1 MAVCVLVGAVL
12 PDVSHGAPVI
22 AVENPVQDLGVIR
35 KDGDFPVIFK
45 ISNIGKSALEIRDV
59 KAGCGCTVPRLPKR
73 TLTPGETMDVEVV
86 FRSAGW
92 RGVQRKVVQLV
103 SNDPVNQVTDLT
115 IQCDIQREIE
125 VHPASVALVAGNTGD
140 SPSQTVVM
148 RGNPAR
154 RPFRVTAVETGAV
167 PFVSVDYRNIDPGRG
182 YRIDIT
188 ATREAI
194 EKGSMQQGK
203 IIISTDNPDYDRIA
217 LPVRLHV
224 VRDILV
230 VPETVQL
237 RARPGESTAGFF
249 MFVRSA
255 DRQPVIVEELVFPA
269 EGHGSYNVTALRGGQ
284 ARIEVR
290 DVPLMPDI
298 DGANLVVRVRDTRD
312 VVHETPVLLRL
323 E

>member
-1 MAVCVLVGAVL
+1 MLPGVLF
-12 PDVSHGAPVI
+12 SAPSIV
-22 AVENPVQDLGVIR
+22 VENAVHDLGVIR
-35 KDGDFPVIFK
+35 KDGDFPIVFK
-45 ISNIGKSALEIRDV
+45 VSNSGKSPLEIRDV

-73 TLTPGETMDVEVV
+73 TLAPGEAMDVEVL

-92 RGVQRKVVQLV
+92 RGRQRKVVQLV
-103 SNDPVNQVTDLT
+103 SNDPVNQVSDLV
-115 IQCDIQREIE
+115 ILCDIQREIE
-125 VHPASVALVAGNTGD
+125 VHPAAVALVAGD
-140 SPSQTVVM
+140 SGARPAQTVVM

-154 RPFRVTAVETGAV
+154 QPYRVTAVETGAV
-167 PFVSVDYRNIDPGRG
+167 PFVTVEYRNIDPGRG

-188 ATREAI
+188 ATRAAMET
-194 EKGSMQQGK
+194 GGMQHGN
-203 IIISTDNPDYDRIA
+203 IIIRTDNPDYDKIE

-237 RARPGESTAGFF
+237 RPRGPDNTAGFY

-255 DRQPVIVEELVFPA
+255 DRQPVIVEELVFPG

-284 ARIEVR
+284 ARIEVSG
-290 DVPLMPDI
+290 VPLAKEI
-298 DGANLVVRVRDTRD
+298 DGTHLLVRVRDSRD